1 MPRSLDDRE
10 TDMIK
15 LYDFE
20 LSATCYTVRLML
32 SLLRIA
38 FERIELDVYPGRE
51 HESPWFLAISPSG
64 ELPVMNDGGGVLTG
78 VPAILEHL
86 TGAYDP
92 SGRWNPRDEPGVRH
106 GIAQWLAVAGQ
117 LNATAGAAR
126 LHDTMFQAADI
137 EACRAGAHRSFRAL
151 DEHLWFAEQSGH
163 DWLCAA
169 GHPTIAD
176 IACFPPVMLSEEG
189 GISRLPYPA
198 IRRWTDRVKR
208 IPHFT
213 PMSGIFNAAPLAA
226 APTSGRRT
234 SA

>member
-1 MPRSLDDRE
+1 
-10 TDMIK
+10 MIK

-32 SLLRIA
+32 SVLRVP

-51 HESPWFLAISPSG
+51 HETRWFRAINPSG
-64 ELPVMNDGGGVLTG
+64 ELPVIDDGGVLVSK
-78 VPAILEHL
+78 VPAILEYLSRTH
-86 TGAYDP
+86 DP
-92 SGRWNPRDEPGVRH
+92 SGRWDPRHDSKARESTH
-106 GIAQWLAVAGQ
+106 EWLALADR
-117 LNATAGAAR
+117 LTATAGAAR
-126 LHDTMFQAADI
+126 LHDTMFYAADI
-137 EACRAGAHRSFRAL
+137 DACRAGAHGLFRLL

-163 DWLCAA
+163 DWLCSE

-176 IACFPPVMLSEEG
+176 IACFPHVMLSEEG

-208 IPHFT
+208 IPDFS
-213 PMSGIFNAAPLAA
+213 PMAGIFNAAPA